1 MIPKMPIRSG
11 TGFGNYDYTHK
22 LTLDHRDRGPEGG
35 VMKPREKMIG
45 SLVDVCHVIKE
56 VPSYQEMG
64 RDKMM
69 FESKLR
75 PGQTDGPYV
84 EIETPTPTKGR
95 RATNV
100 VNKSDTK
107 GAVESKRFSVLTP
120 SIDGSRF
127 YTRNSVLDQKNGS
140 RRRLVPGNFFFDK
153 EN

>member
-1 MIPKMPIRSG
+1 
-11 TGFGNYDYTHK
+11 
-22 LTLDHRDRGPEGG
+22 
-35 VMKPREKMIG
+35 MKPREKMIG

-140 RRRLVPGNFFFDK
+140 RRRLVPGNFFLDK